1 MSKNSSIHPGE
12 IFLTEFMKPLGVT
25 GSQRIIT
32 SSRSPVC
39 EASLPE
45 CTRSI
50 EATFECI
57 RQSNRIC

>member
-12 IFLTEFMKPLGVT
+12 IFLTELMKPLSVT

-32 SSRSPVC
+32 NSNSPVC

-45 CTRSI
+45 CTRSS
-50 EATFECI
+50 EAAFE
-57 RQSNRIC
+57 